1 MPTLITGGTGFIGAE
16 LARVLVSRGEGDV
29 TLFDITD
36 STHRLEDIAAKVEV
50 IRGDVGNF
58 SHVLDA
64 VQNSSANVVYHLG
77 AMLSLPSDHD
87 PSAAFHT
94 NVIGTFN
101 VMEAARLLGVE
112 KVIFSSSI
120 ATYASG
126 ITEETID
133 DLTPQRPQFFYGACK
148 LFGEHTG
155 LFYKRK
161 YGIDYRGIRYPVI
174 VGPGVR
180 SPGAA
185 QYSSWVIEESAKGKP
200 FSVWVKP
207 EQRASLVYFKDAARA
222 TVALADASA
231 DSIEMANYLISGTS
245 PTAADLVD
253 VVRRKVPGAEIDFVV
268 NEEIQAILNDVLRPI
283 DDRFARHE
291 WGWEP
296 TYDLEQMVDD
306 FLRELHDNPQR
317 YP

>member
-1 MPTLITGGTGFIGAE
+1 MATLITGGTGFIGSE
-16 LARVLVSRGEGDV
+16 VARVLVDRGEGDV
-29 TLFDITD
+29 TLFDITA

-50 IRGDVGNF
+50 IRGDVGNI

-64 VQNSSANVVYHLG
+64 VQQSSAKVVYHLG
-77 AMLSLPSDHD
+77 AMLSLPSDSD
-87 PSAAFHT
+87 PSAAMRT
-94 NVIGTFN
+94 NAIGTFN

-120 ATYASG
+120 GTYASG

-133 DLTPQRPQFFYGACK
+133 DLTLQRPQFFYGACK

-185 QYSSWVIEESAKGKP
+185 TTRGLSRRAPRGSPFQYG
-200 FSVWVKP
+200 
-207 EQRASLVYFKDAARA
+207 
-222 TVALADASA
+222 
-231 DSIEMANYLISGTS
+231 
-245 PTAADLVD
+245 
-253 VVRRKVPGAEIDFVV
+253 
-268 NEEIQAILNDVLRPI
+268 
-283 DDRFARHE
+283 
-291 WGWEP
+291 
-296 TYDLEQMVDD
+296 
-306 FLRELHDNPQR
+306 
-317 YP
+317 

>member
-1 MPTLITGGTGFIGAE
+1 MPTLISGGTGFIGAE

-50 IRGDVGNF
+50 IRGDVGNI

-87 PSAAFHT
+87 PSAAFRT

-133 DLTPQRPQFFYGACK
+133 DLTLQRPQFFYGACK

-222 TVALADASA
+222 TVALADAPA
-231 DSIEMANYLISGTS
+231 DSIEMVNYLISGTS

-268 NEEIQAILNDVLRPI
+268 NEEIQAILNEVLRPI

-306 FLRELHDNPQR
+306 FLRELHDHPQR

>member
-1 MPTLITGGTGFIGAE
+1 MPTLISGGTGFIGAE
-16 LARVLVSRGEGDV
+16 IARVLVNRGEGDV

-50 IRGDVGNF
+50 IRGDVGNI

-77 AMLSLPSDHD
+77 AMLSLPSDRD
-87 PSAAFHT
+87 PSAAFRT

-133 DLTPQRPQFFYGACK
+133 DLTLQRPQFFYGACK

-222 TVALADASA
+222 TVALADAPA
-231 DSIEMANYLISGTS
+231 DSIEMVNYLISGTS

-306 FLRELHDNPQR
+306 FLREMHDHPQR

>member
-1 MPTLITGGTGFIGAE
+1 MATLITGGTGFIGSE
-16 LARVLVSRGEGDV
+16 VARVLVDRGEGDV

-50 IRGDVGNF
+50 IRGDVGNI

-64 VQNSSANVVYHLG
+64 VQQSSAKVVYHLG
-77 AMLSLPSDHD
+77 AMLSLPSDSD
-87 PSAAFHT
+87 PSAAMRT
-94 NVIGTFN
+94 NAIGTFN

-133 DLTPQRPQFFYGACK
+133 DLTLQRPQFFYGACK

-222 TVALADASA
+222 TVALADAPA
-231 DSIEMANYLISGTS
+231 DSIEMVNYLISGTS

-268 NEEIQAILNDVLRPI
+268 NEEIQAILNEVLRPI

-306 FLRELHDNPQR
+306 FLRELHDHPQR

>member
-1 MPTLITGGTGFIGAE
+1 
-16 LARVLVSRGEGDV
+16 
-29 TLFDITD
+29 
-36 STHRLEDIAAKVEV
+36 
-50 IRGDVGNF
+50 
-58 SHVLDA
+58 
-64 VQNSSANVVYHLG
+64 
-77 AMLSLPSDHD
+77 MLSLPSDHD

-101 VMEAARLLGVE
+101 VMEAARLLDVE

-200 FSVWVKP
+200 FSVWVEP

-222 TVALADASA
+222 TVALADAPA

-296 TYDLEQMVDD
+296 TYDLEQMVAGRLDPD
-306 FLRELHDNPQR
+306 ELSGSRRREAGREGGGRRPDGQLSVQPVHPLLAGQMDRRARPTRHRPLEQR
-317 YP
+317 PA

>member
-1 MPTLITGGTGFIGAE
+1 MATLITGGTGFIGSE
-16 LARVLVSRGEGDV
+16 VARVLVDRGEGDV

-50 IRGDVGNF
+50 IRGDVGNI

-64 VQNSSANVVYHLG
+64 VQQSSAKVVYHLG
-77 AMLSLPSDHD
+77 AMLSLPSDSD
-87 PSAAFHT
+87 PSAAMRT
-94 NVIGTFN
+94 NAIGTFN

-120 ATYASG
+120 GTYASG

-133 DLTPQRPQFFYGACK
+133 DLTLQRPQFFYGACK

-185 QYSSWVIEESAKGKP
+185 QYNSWVIEESAKGKP

-222 TVALADASA
+222 TVALADAPV
-231 DSIEMANYLISGTS
+231 DRIEMVNYLISGTS
-245 PTAADLVD
+245 PRAADLVD
-253 VVRRKVPGAEIDFVV
+253 MVRRKVPGAEIDFAV
-268 NEEIQAILNDVLRPI
+268 NEEIQAILDEVLRPI
-283 DDRFARHE
+283 DDRFACSE

-306 FLRELHDNPQR
+306 FLRELRDHPLR

>member
-1 MPTLITGGTGFIGAE
+1 MPTLISGGTGFIGAE

-50 IRGDVGNF
+50 IRGDVGNI

-101 VMEAARLLGVE
+101 VMEAARLLDVE

-133 DLTPQRPQFFYGACK
+133 DLTLQRPQFFYGACK

-200 FSVWVKP
+200 FSVWVEP

-222 TVALADASA
+222 TVALADAPA

-296 TYDLEQMVDD
+296 TYDLEQMEDD
-306 FLRELHDNPQR
+306 FLREMRDHPQR

>member
-1 MPTLITGGTGFIGAE
+1 MPTLISGGTGFIGAE
-16 LARVLVSRGEGDV
+16 IARVLVNRGEGDV

-50 IRGDVGNF
+50 IRVDVGNI

-77 AMLSLPSDHD
+77 AMLSLPSDRD
-87 PSAAFHT
+87 PSAAFRT

-133 DLTPQRPQFFYGACK
+133 DLTLQRPQFFYGACK

-185 QYSSWVIEESAKGKP
+185 QYSSWVIEESAKGKH

-222 TVALADASA
+222 TVALAGAPA
-231 DSIEMANYLISGTS
+231 DSIEMVNYLISGTS

-268 NEEIQAILNDVLRPI
+268 NDEIQAILNDVLRPI

-306 FLRELHDNPQR
+306 FLREMHDHPQR

>member
-1 MPTLITGGTGFIGAE
+1 MPTLISGGTGFIGAE
-16 LARVLVSRGEGDV
+16 IARVLVNRGEGDV

-77 AMLSLPSDHD
+77 AMLSLPSDRD
-87 PSAAFHT
+87 PSAAFRT

-101 VMEAARLLGVE
+101 VMEAARLLGVG

-133 DLTPQRPQFFYGACK
+133 DLTLQRPQFFYGACK

-200 FSVWVKP
+200 FSVWVEP
-207 EQRASLVYFKDAARA
+207 EQRASLIYFKDAARA
-222 TVALADASA
+222 TVALADAPA

-306 FLRELHDNPQR
+306 FLREMHDHPQR

>member
-1 MPTLITGGTGFIGAE
+1 MPTLISGGTGFIGAE
-16 LARVLVSRGEGDV
+16 IARVLVNRGEGDV

-50 IRGDVGNF
+50 IRGDVGNI

-77 AMLSLPSDHD
+77 AMLSLPSDRD
-87 PSAAFHT
+87 PSAAFRP

-133 DLTPQRPQFFYGACK
+133 DLTLQRPQFFYGACK

-200 FSVWVKP
+200 FSVWVEP

-222 TVALADASA
+222 TVALAGAPA
-231 DSIEMANYLISGTS
+231 DSIEMVNYLISGTS

-306 FLRELHDNPQR
+306 FLREMHDHPQR

>member
-1 MPTLITGGTGFIGAE
+1 MPTLISGGMGFIGAE

-50 IRGDVGNF
+50 IRGDVGNI

-101 VMEAARLLGVE
+101 VMEAARLLDVE

-200 FSVWVKP
+200 FSVWVEP

-222 TVALADASA
+222 TVALADAPA

-268 NEEIQAILNDVLRPI
+268 NEEIQALLNDVLRPI

-296 TYDLEQMVDD
+296 TYDLEQMVDG

>member
-50 IRGDVGNF
+50 IRGDVGNI

-101 VMEAARLLGVE
+101 VMEAARLLDVE

-200 FSVWVKP
+200 FSVWVEP

-222 TVALADASA
+222 TVALADAPA

-268 NEEIQAILNDVLRPI
+268 NEEIQALLNDVLRPI

-296 TYDLEQMVDD
+296 TYDLEQMVDG